1 MRGRRNGDDDH
12 HDHEDHDDHD
22 DDEDDNDDEGEQLSC
37 MWGKPNGWNVRQ
49 GQR

>member
-1 MRGRRNGDDDH
+1 MGKRNGDDNH

>member
-1 MRGRRNGDDDH
+1 MGKRNGDDNH

-37 MWGKPNGWNVRQ
+37 MWGKANGWNVRQ